1 MAAGEKPKRSKN
13 LSEERLKNVLEL
25 TSDWYWEQDENCR
38 FTLSMGTSVE
48 QTGVETGRYIG
59 TARWDHGGVPVAD
72 GGSWGPHKAVLEARQ
87 PFAGF
92 VFKRVNPQG
101 ELRYISVSG
110 KPVFDGNKRFQGYC
124 GTAKDITA
132 GVRAEQLLRLEHAVN
147 RSLAEADSAVGALN
161 AAIRA
166 VCETEGWEC
175 GRYFRVDATAGAL
188 RFEHSWGV
196 PDPAI
201 QQFLERSHQRSQEIV
216 YKPGVGLMGTVWQS
230 GRPLWVADVAKDPRA
245 LQTAFTADVG
255 IRGAFVFPVISEG
268 KTIGVLAFNSRG
280 VRHPE
285 ERLLQAI
292 HVIGGQ
298 IGQFLQRKR
307 EEDEHRRFRV
317 AMDNSADMIVL
328 IDRTTMRFV
337 DVNETACRLLGYSRE
352 ELLEMGPQDVL
363 PTSREE
369 LERAYDEF
377 IEHPSH
383 TPGMHSHYR
392 RKDGS
397 TFPFESTRRVLRSGD
412 GYIIAAISRDVSA
425 RIAAEE
431 GLLRFR
437 AALDTSADMIMLV
450 DRATM
455 RYIDVNA
462 TACGMQGYTREEMLQ
477 LGPQDVAPVSREI
490 LERAY
495 DESIATGQTT
505 QLQSYHRRKDGTKIP
520 VEVFRRAV
528 RAGERWIIVAIVR
541 DITER
546 VVAQEALR
554 ESEER
559 FRSLTGLS
567 SDMYWEQDQQFRFTS
582 MTGSERG
589 NTRSAQSI
597 GRTRW
602 EQNYTNMTADQWAE
616 HIAVLEAHRPFRD
629 MELCKPD
636 SSGNKVWINISGE
649 PVFDAAGIFKGYR
662 GVGKDITERKHDEE
676 RIQFLANH
684 DSLTALPNRAM
695 FSEALSLAINNAR
708 RYNRSF
714 GVLFIDLDYFKSI
727 NDTLGHEAG
736 DKVLRE
742 MGTRLTDTVR
752 SGDLVARLG
761 GDEFVVLV
769 QEVSEPEQAAAVA
782 RKVLS
787 ALVKPIVIQ
796 GEECRVT
803 ASVGICL
810 FPSEAQ
816 DETTLMK
823 NADTAMYRAKEDGK
837 NAYKF
842 YSEAINTDSF
852 GGTALEGPP
861 PVLARRN

>member
-1 MAAGEKPKRSKN
+1 VAAGKKPRRN
-13 LSEERLKNVLEL
+13 LSEERLKSVLEL
-25 TSDWYWEQDENCR
+25 SSDWYWEQDENCR

-48 QTGVETGRYIG
+48 QAGVETGRYIG

-72 GGSWGPHKAVLEARQ
+72 GGSWGPHKAVLKARQ
-87 PFAGF
+87 PFADF

-147 RSLAEADSAVGALN
+147 RSLAEADSAAEALK

-175 GRYFRVDATAGAL
+175 GRYFRVDEDAGAL

-201 QQFLERSHQRSQEIV
+201 QQFLERSHQRSHDIV
-216 YKPGVGLMGTVWQS
+216 YKPGVGLMGKVWQS
-230 GRPLWVADVAKDPRA
+230 GRPLWVADVTRDPRA
-245 LQTAFTADVG
+245 LRVAFTIDVG
-255 IRGAFVFPVISEG
+255 IRGGFVFPVISEG
-268 KTIGVLAFNSRG
+268 KTIGVLAFNSRE

-307 EEDEHRRFRV
+307 AEEEHRRFRV
-317 AMDNSADMIVL
+317 AMDNSADIIVL
-328 IDRTTMRFV
+328 IDRATMRFV

-377 IEHPSH
+377 IANPSH

-397 TFPFESTRRVLRSGD
+397 TFPFEATRRVLRSGD

-462 TACGMQGYTREEMLQ
+462 TACEMQGYTREEMLK
-477 LGPQDVAPVSREI
+477 LGPQDVSPVSREI

-495 DESIATGQTT
+495 DESIATGRTT
-505 QLQSYHRRKDGTKIP
+505 ELQSHHRRKDGTQIP
-520 VEVFRRAV
+520 VEVYRRAV
-528 RAGERWIIVAIVR
+528 RTGDRWIIVAIVR

-546 VVAQEALR
+546 VAAQEALR
-554 ESEER
+554 QSEER

-582 MTGSERG
+582 MTGSERV
-589 NTRSAQSI
+589 NTRSSQSI

-602 EQNYTNMTADQWAE
+602 EQNYINMTADQWAE
-616 HIAVLEAHRPFRD
+616 HITLLEAHRPFRD
-629 MELCKPD
+629 MELCRLD

-649 PVFDAAGIFKGYR
+649 PMFDTAGIFKGYR

-676 RIQFLANH
+676 HVQFLANH

-695 FSEALSLAINNAR
+695 FSGMLNLAIQNAR
-708 RYNRSF
+708 RYSRSF
-714 GVLFIDLDYFKSI
+714 AVLFIDLDSFKSI
-727 NDTLGHEAG
+727 NDTLGHDAG
-736 DKVLRE
+736 DRVLLE

-752 SGDLVARLG
+752 SGDIVARLG

-769 QEVSEPEQAAAVA
+769 QEVSEPEQVAVVA

-787 ALVKPIVIQ
+787 ALVKPMVMQ

-803 ASVGICL
+803 ASIGICL
-810 FPSEAQ
+810 FPSEAK
-816 DETTLMK
+816 DETALMK
-823 NADTAMYRAKEDGK
+823 NADIAMYRAKEDGK
-837 NAYKF
+837 NTYRF
-842 YSEAINTDSF
+842 YSEEINIPSF
-852 GGTALEGPP
+852 EGAVLEGSPP
-861 PVLARRN
+861 GLARRN